1 MRRRAVCDGCAGGSG
16 EGREHWSEGAYGN
29 RHGRGRGGLCAVAA
43 EVTGCEGRGAGGMLM
58 PASKEKGE
66 GLTPKDIR
74 RCTCFLRTA
83 TLELLA
89 CYAI

>member
-1 MRRRAVCDGCAGGSG
+1 
-16 EGREHWSEGAYGN
+16 
-29 RHGRGRGGLCAVAA
+29 VAA